1 MNDTVLLARDGAV
14 ATLTLN
20 RPDALNALD
29 PAMVDALV
37 ARTAEVAADDALR
50 VVIVEGAGKH
60 FMAGGDI
67 RSFASH
73 LGEAPAV
80 RRDGFRRMVERLH
93 AAIETL
99 HRMSHPVIGRVH
111 GAVAGFGL
119 SLMNACDLVV
129 ASDDAYFASAY
140 RQIALT
146 PDGGGSWSLPRLV
159 GLRKAMEIF
168 LLGERFGAADALA
181 LGIVNKVVPRTE
193 LDAATEALAR
203 AIAAGPA
210 QALRN
215 TKRLVRES
223 VARTLSEQLQAEA
236 VSFSECTANADFVE
250 GITAFLAKR
259 APQFGRE

>member
-37 ARTAEVAADDALR
+37 ARTAEVAADDTLH
-50 VVIVEGAGKH
+50 VVVVRGAGKH

-67 RSFASH
+67 RTFASH
-73 LGEAPAV
+73 LGESPAV

-99 HRMSHPVIGRVH
+99 HRMPHPVIGRVH

-159 GLRKAMEIF
+159 GMRKAMEIF
-168 LLGERFGAADALA
+168 LLGERFDAADALA
-181 LGIVNKVVPRTE
+181 LGIVNKVVPRAE
-193 LDAATEALAR
+193 LDAATAALAG
-203 AIAAGPA
+203 AIATGPA

-236 VSFSECTANADFVE
+236 VSFSECAANADFVE